1 MENHFR
7 LRNMKQHVF
16 AVCSLCASDPPVGK
30 QEMPNW
36 MSSKQKT
43 TIWSG
48 IGHIRTAT
56 ALIYPGT
63 VQLST
68 AAALI

>member
-16 AVCSLCASDPPVGK
+16 AVCSKCVSDPPVGK
-30 QEMPNW
+30 QEMQNF

-43 TIWSG
+43 TFWMAN
-48 IGHIRTAT
+48 GHSRTAI
-56 ALIYPGT
+56 ALICPELFRPA
-63 VQLST
+63 QL
-68 AAALI
+68 LR